1 MEKDLVVFSPSH
13 EEWVQFQQVEIEA
26 GEGPPGRENVP
37 SKGWEA
43 QNSGC
48 VQGRMSVQIL
58 GFFLVFFVFFFS
70 ESTARA
76 LFVSRQPEP
85 GSLQ

>member
-37 SKGWEA
+37 SNGWEA

-48 VQGRMSVQIL
+48 VQERMSVQIL
-58 GFFLVFFVFFFS
+58 GFFVFVVFWVFFFF
-70 ESTARA
+70 
-76 LFVSRQPEP
+76 L
-85 GSLQ
+85 